1 MYSPRE
7 TVLHPVAIAD
17 RHPMQITVGLRDVDA
32 KRKERRAKAD
42 QEGDKYL
49 SKHTIRVIL
58 GAGSRC
64 YVIDH
69 HHLARTVHEEGVE
82 SVLITVV
89 ANPKRLD
96 LDPFWFV
103 FDNRSGMRLYV

>member
-1 MYSPRE
+1 
-7 TVLHPVAIAD
+7 
-17 RHPMQITVGLRDVDA
+17 MQITVGLRDVDA

-96 LDPFWFV
+96 LDPFWLV

>member
-1 MYSPRE
+1 
-7 TVLHPVAIAD
+7 
-17 RHPMQITVGLRDVDA
+17 MQITVGLRDVDA

-89 ANPKRLD
+89 ANPKQLD
-96 LDPFWFV
+96 LDSFWFV
-103 FDNRSGMRLYV
+103 FDNRSGMRPYV